1 MSTGLIAFRRVRIL
15 QINFTAMPVAA
26 RFSFKSVEVCDCS
39 ANLDAAAPRCDIRF
53 LQEEEEEEEEGTEK
67 AVNEEN
73 SERDRAAP
81 TA

>member
-15 QINFTAMPVAA
+15 QINFTVMPVAA

-53 LQEEEEEEEEGTEK
+53 LQEEEEEGTEK

>member
-1 MSTGLIAFRRVRIL
+1 
-15 QINFTAMPVAA
+15 MPVAA

-39 ANLDAAAPRCDIRF
+39 ANLDATAPRCDIRF
-53 LQEEEEEEEEGTEK
+53 LQEEEEEEGTEK